1 MQETRASSLSRSAAE
16 EKNGGGGGR
25 WSCMELFR
33 IVSIQVGNDRLMR
46 NWRGDGT

>member
-16 EKNGGGGGR
+16 EKSGGGR

-33 IVSIQVGNDRLMR
+33 IVSLPVGNDRLMR